1 MVSVKIW
8 GSVVIWV
15 QTTINQKNTHN
26 GARVARADHTV
37 QKKDK
42 ISHLQRKHWTI
53 LLTNHFKLN
62 KNGNCELI

>member
-1 MVSVKIW
+1 MLTGEKWAADKPVKIW

-37 QKKDK
+37 QKE
-42 ISHLQRKHWTI
+42 REY
-53 LLTNHFKLN
+53 LTYKENIGQFF
-62 KNGNCELI
+62 